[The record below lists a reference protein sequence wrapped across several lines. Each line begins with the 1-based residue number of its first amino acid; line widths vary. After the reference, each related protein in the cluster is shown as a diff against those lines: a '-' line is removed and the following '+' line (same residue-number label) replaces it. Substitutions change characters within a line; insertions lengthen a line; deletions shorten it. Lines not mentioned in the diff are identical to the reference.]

1 MVYEYLYQLLSI
13 AVCRSSCLSRYL
25 LLLLRERERER
36 DREREKE
43 FLREQDREHGLA
55 EKE

>member
-1 MVYEYLYQLLSI
+1 
-13 AVCRSSCLSRYL
+13 LSRYS
-25 LLLLRERERER
+25 LLLRERERER